1 MKLRKIFPKIE
12 KNVKTK
18 VVIKKTIIAKLNVF
32 FKLRLLV
39 IAVNI
44 GISDIGSIATIAFKK
59 FWKKKS
65 CI

>member
-12 KNVKTK
+12 KNVNTQ

-32 FKLRLLV
+32 FKLIVLV

-44 GISDIGSIATIAFKK
+44 GISDIGSIAIIAFKK